1 MSFAE
6 KKEIIDIN
14 LLYRFYIHLKY
25 LILNSRL
32 SLDECQ
38 ERKRDKAWSRERYNA
53 KSKFCAESIETR
65 GRGVKIFEETPR
77 ISRRR
82 IGKKSEKVDR
92 LAPTIYPHLSPPP
105 SFHFGSRR
113 DNRATVARRDSGGL
127 ILDRFRSY
135 SIRAPYCPQS
145 TLRVV
150 SFT

>member
-1 MSFAE
+1 MVEALEGSYAGLRQ
-6 KKEIIDIN
+6 N
-14 LLYRFYIHLKY
+14 
-25 LILNSRL
+25 NT
-32 SLDECQ
+32 SLWTSVKNQNETNH
-38 ERKRDKAWSRERYNA
+38 EA
-53 KSKFCAESIETR
+53 KSAITRNRNSVQNLSRHVVEASRFSKKRRESR
-65 GRGVKIFEETPR
+65 
-77 ISRRR
+77 RRR
-82 IGKKSEKVDR
+82 IGKKSGKAGR
-92 LAPTIYPHLSPPP
+92 LALAIYPHLSPPP